1 MHICCVSRVFST
13 YLLCEQGI
21 ACLQAA
27 SLVCSMLLAEG
38 ALELVGAHA

>member
-1 MHICCVSRVFST
+1 MRTCCVSRVLST
-13 YLLCEQGI
+13 YLLCQQGV

-27 SLVCSMLLAEG
+27 SLVCSVLLGER